1 MSIFMRDAALLPVAP
16 PPKLD
21 KPVGFFMTHAWW
33 WTPEY
38 KYEHVVPQADFDW
51 IAAHGNGDYVAEQLV
66 RPAVVD
72 YRIAFACLG
81 GTADPWFI
89 PDNARSNL
97 TAALKKLTPAQARMI
112 MAYVLVDEPDVRNVD
127 AKLLAQAITM
137 MREVSVA
144 VFGFSPPVLIS
155 YSYAAFDSGNWPCFD
170 TADLLAFD
178 FHPVTYFG
186 GGLDNPGAGSK
197 KSWRQMLAAL
207 HAKRL
212 PGQKLV
218 VVVETATTKPELT
231 WLLNVNLQQAVETI
245 RPIADDV
252 AFIVGFNWQG
262 VTEGDNVWVGA
273 NKLPDLQ
280 WREIL

>member
-33 WTPEY
+33 WAPEY

-72 YRIAFACLG
+72 YRIALACLG
-81 GTADPWFI
+81 GTDDPWFI

-97 TAALKKLTPAQARMI
+97 TTALKKLTPAQARMI

-127 AKLLAQAITM
+127 AGLLAQAITM
-137 MREVSVA
+137 MREVSVE

-155 YSYAAFDSGNWPCFD
+155 YSYRAFQLDNWPCFD
-170 TADLLAFD
+170 MADLIAFD
-178 FHPVTYFG
+178 FYPVAYFG
-186 GGLDNPGAGSK
+186 GGLDNPGAGSTA
-197 KSWRQMLAAL
+197 SWRQMLTAL
-207 HAKRL
+207 HTKRL
-212 PGQKLV
+212 PKQKLV
-218 VVVETATTKPELT
+218 VMVETATTKPKLT
-231 WLLNVNLQQAVETI
+231 WLLNANLQQVVESV
-245 RPIADDV
+245 RPIAEDV

-262 VTEGDNVWVGA
+262 LIEGSNTWIGA
-273 NKLPDLQ
+273 KQLPDLH